1 MNPFYFYL
9 MLFTLSFFWNPIF
22 AQHGHTK
29 HIILIDPGHGGMDS
43 GAIGSHGIREKDIV
57 LKVAKEVVRLNKELY
72 SDTFEIY
79 LSRYTDTFISLGN
92 RTKLAKILKVDVFV
106 SIHCNQAPNQNAQ
119 GIEVFV
125 QLAPEEPHGKVR
137 RRAERLAKAM
147 AFGLNTHLGFKSRG
161 MKQANFQVLRD
172 TQELCPAVLL
182 ELGFLSNEEEAKH
195 NTKQTSLTAYALVI
209 LETLIKHI
217 NYD

>member
-1 MNPFYFYL
+1 MKHYSFYL
-9 MLFTLSFFWNPIF
+9 LWFVLSSLGNPVF
-22 AQHGHTK
+22 AQQEHTK
-29 HIILIDPGHGGMDS
+29 QLILIDPGHGGMDS
-43 GAIGSHGIREKDIV
+43 GAIGSNGINEKDIV

-72 SDTFEIY
+72 RDTFEIY

-92 RTKLAKILKVDVFV
+92 RTKLAKILNVDVFV
-106 SIHCNQAPNQNAQ
+106 SIHCNQAPNNSAQ
-119 GIEVFV
+119 GIEIFV
-125 QLAPEEPHGKVR
+125 QLAPEEPHGKVS

-147 AFGLNTHLGFKSRG
+147 ALGLNTNLGFKSRG

-182 ELGFLSNEEEAKH
+182 ELGFLSNEVEAKH

>member
-1 MNPFYFYL
+1 
-9 MLFTLSFFWNPIF
+9 
-22 AQHGHTK
+22 
-29 HIILIDPGHGGMDS
+29 
-43 GAIGSHGIREKDIV
+43 
-57 LKVAKEVVRLNKELY
+57 
-72 SDTFEIY
+72 
-79 LSRYTDTFISLGN
+79 LGN
-92 RTKLAKILKVDVFV
+92 RTKLAKILNVDVFV
-106 SIHCNQAPNQNAQ
+106 SIHCNQAPNNSAQ
-119 GIEVFV
+119 GIEVFI
-125 QLAPEEPHGKVR
+125 QLSPEEPHGKVR

-147 AFGLNTHLGFKSRG
+147 ALGLNTHLGFKSRG